1 MTHQIETQKIISE
14 NAKKIA
20 LAKMDL
26 MKQWFE
32 FRKKSN
38 NKFKADYEFV
48 QLYNTSNSNIFS
60 ILGKI
65 SRGTLHRWKAKL
77 GDSEDCAKLLP

>member
-1 MTHQIETQKIISE
+1 MNELTETQKIIPE
-14 NAKKIA
+14 HAKKIA

-48 QLYNTSNSNIFS
+48 QLYNTSNSNIFISGVIINLLS
-60 ILGKI
+60 I
-65 SRGTLHRWKAKL
+65 KL
-77 GDSEDCAKLLP
+77 YFFNFRN